1 MLKLSQWRVL
11 WRREIVVIGLFLFI
25 TDMVIGAMASTM
37 SLFAQGL
44 GASLTLIGLL
54 VATLGL
60 ARFTVGIVIGEISDR
75 RGRKSLLVL
84 GMAMMGGAALF
95 YAGASQPLW
104 LLPVNVLFGVGFVT
118 CLTIGLAYVGDM
130 TTTNE
135 RSLAYGTVSTAMG
148 SGFAVGALI
157 GGVVAA
163 RLGFSTLYLGAAA
176 AAAIGC
182 LVVWRGLANE
192 TRPAAGIRSA
202 SLRRQIGLLM
212 TNSIIL
218 VACIGSL
225 LSNLVFGGLI
235 LTFFPI
241 YAAGLGMTLAV
252 IGSMLATRTLA
263 STLARVPGGML
274 GNKVPGHYVM
284 LGTLTI
290 AAVVAVALVQV
301 TSSSLLTLL
310 LIAEGVA
317 YGLFLATAQASVAT
331 QGAARRGVALGAF
344 MAAASVGDSF
354 IPLFLGPV
362 ADLLGIK
369 SVFYLV
375 GGITVFG
382 IGLIIRV
389 LTQRRQ
395 TGLPDSTI

>member
-1 MLKLSQWRVL
+1 
-11 WRREIVVIGLFLFI
+11 
-25 TDMVIGAMASTM
+25 
-37 SLFAQGL
+37 
-44 GASLTLIGLL
+44 
-54 VATLGL
+54 
-60 ARFTVGIVIGEISDR
+60 
-75 RGRKSLLVL
+75 
-84 GMAMMGGAALF
+84 
-95 YAGASQPLW
+95 
-104 LLPVNVLFGVGFVT
+104 
-118 CLTIGLAYVGDM
+118 
-130 TTTNE
+130 
-135 RSLAYGTVSTAMG
+135 
-148 SGFAVGALI
+148 
-157 GGVVAA
+157 
-163 RLGFSTLYLGAAA
+163 
-176 AAAIGC
+176 
-182 LVVWRGLANE
+182 
-192 TRPAAGIRSA
+192 
-202 SLRRQIGLLM
+202 
-212 TNSIIL
+212 
-218 VACIGSL
+218 
-225 LSNLVFGGLI
+225 
-235 LTFFPI
+235 
-241 YAAGLGMTLAV
+241 MTLAV